1 MIKSSKRETINASAA
16 VLGHAGG
23 TSTTRDDVTEYADKN
38 TSKLTSFILYT
49 IFLSLY
55 TPVWTFHMFGDSKW
69 FFVL

>member
-49 IFLSLY
+49 NIIIFIYS
-55 TPVWTFHMFGDSKW
+55 
-69 FFVL
+69 VLDISHVR